1 MLTQEIVKILR
12 CPDCGGALRAE
23 VAGGTDEHI
32 DSGELGCSACDARY
46 PIQGGVPDLVP
57 PGVLD
62 GPEWQAW
69 KDHLATFEARRRDRR
84 KRPDRLV
91 YRLSRMRGTQPSF
104 ARFTG
109 ITTGTVLDIGCGPG
123 GLRNHFRAGVRY
135 VGLDPLPVAAV
146 SEFPFA
152 RGIAE
157 AIPFADATFT
167 DITAI
172 SAIDHLKDVA
182 AFCREATRVLVPGGR
197 LHLVQTVHDLRNPIR
212 AFAHFVKDALEDRVT
227 RKAGVS
233 GPHHMLEFSS
243 RAQVRDLLAEH
254 FTEVRSREDYS
265 DRWFSPSRLFLTL
278 EPRATRRS

>member
-1 MLTQEIVKILR
+1 MLKILR
-12 CPDCGGALRAE
+12 CPACGSALRAE
-23 VAGGTDEHI
+23 IATAEGEQI
-32 DSGELGCSACDARY
+32 ESGELGCSACEARY
-46 PIQGGVPDLVP
+46 PIQGGIPDLVP
-57 PGVLD
+57 PGVLE
-62 GPEWQAW
+62 GAEWQAW

-84 KRPDRLV
+84 KRPNRLV
-91 YRLSRMRGTQPSF
+91 YRLSRVRGTQPSF

-109 ITTGTVLDIGCGPG
+109 VTSGTVLDIGCGPG
-123 GLRNHFRAGVRY
+123 GLRQHFPAGVRY
-135 VGLDPLPVAAV
+135 VGIDPLPVASV

-157 AIPFADATFT
+157 QIPFADATFS

-172 SAIDHLKDVA
+172 SAIDHLKDVG

-227 RKAGVS
+227 RQAGVA
-233 GPHHMLEFSS
+233 GPHHMLEFTS
-243 RAQVRDLLAEH
+243 RAQVRELLSEH
-254 FTEVRSREDYS
+254 FVEVRSREDYS

-278 EPRATRRS
+278 VPRAQRRS